1 MAKHIDVDK
10 HQAAFRLYAKV
21 RNKSRVSQELGIP
34 VATIHVWAK
43 QEGWDTK
50 LNDLRSKLE
59 GQIQVLRDAKDNAV
73 VQDQISSLNLLEHL
87 ETTIAEVLLEN
98 QIRPTRWSDVIQT
111 LSFIQKEK
119 RLITGQPTEIPD
131 GTIEITAKNVE
142 DVEKDI
148 NTFLRLTGRGNGKDK
163 PAAVTSVEPI
173 PKENERASKP
183 ITPSITQ
190 ADEMKPDEQEN

>member
-59 GQIQVLRDAKDNAV
+59 GQIQILRDAKDNTI

-119 RLITGQPTEIPD
+119 RLITGQTTEITD
-131 GTIEITAKNVE
+131 GTLEVTAKNEE
-142 DVEKDI
+142 DIDKDI
-148 NTFLRLTGRGNGKDK
+148 HTFLRLTGRSNGKDK
-163 PAAVTSVEPI
+163 PTNISATTPVPEENTRAA
-173 PKENERASKP
+173 KP

-190 ADEMKPDEQEN
+190 ADELNDK